1 MRAKEFIIKEAPP
14 PNPGNDVAAA
24 GQKFQKILTD
34 VGKKATAAAAD
45 PATQARDAQI
55 QQQRKTDPNYQ
66 KGQATAG
73 SASNQPVRKD
83 VDNSQPTDST
93 TTVTGS
99 GYRGGG
105 GYGRGERTATTAIA
119 TGQDTTGTDMRTNLD
134 RSAQDGM
141 APLTVRGGSIAPTG
155 KDDFQDANYQHLRNP
170 ETGEVTKHAYTSQEK
185 AGLQGIDDMADVT
198 VNTDVVGNHPGV
210 KQAAGLDAN
219 DSVSVNNLGKVA
231 NKVYNKVAADFDKD
245 QAAKFQQQAQA
256 QAAARAQ
263 QQKQT

>member
-1 MRAKEFIIKEAPP
+1 MRAKEFIIKEAPA
-14 PNPGNDVAAA
+14 PNPGNDIAASA
-24 GQKFQKILTD
+24 QKLQKVVTD
-34 VGKKATAAAAD
+34 VGKKATAAAAN

-66 KGQATAG
+66 KGVTTVD
-73 SASNQPVRKD
+73 SNRPVRKA

-134 RSAQDGM
+134 RAYQDGQGR
-141 APLTVRGGSIAPTG
+141 LTTRGGSIAPTG
-155 KDDFQDANYQHLRNP
+155 KDNFQDANYQHLRNP
-170 ETGEVTKHAYTSQEK
+170 ETGEVTKHANTSQEK
-185 AGLQGIDDMADVT
+185 AGLQGVNDMVDVT
-198 VNTDVVGNHPGV
+198 VNTDVVGNAPGI

-219 DSVSVNNLGKVA
+219 DSVSVKNLGTVA
-231 NKVYNKVAADFDKD
+231 NKIYNKAAADFDKD